1 MRENNYFEGN
11 VFKMDERQPIS
22 IGYVLKKTIKFIF
35 WGIIILGN
43 VLLLWRIFSSGD
55 TKIAKSFIW
64 KEETIALYNQSPDS
78 FNAYKHNYEYNF
90 TDGGTFSVS
99 NLYFIPSAEQFQ
111 FTVRYNN
118 STLKKLMQEYDLQ
131 EKPIGETFVYRL
143 VDNRGNEYT
152 EYEFLTDSKNVYNYR
167 RVVFDGIKMPQEDS
181 GEAVLETLTLNIYY
195 AKDVL
200 LSKPYATLEIYNK
213 DRRSELLDIN
223 DYMFK
228 NDQPT
233 KNLTPR
239 ISYNVIEEETKE

>member
-1 MRENNYFEGN
+1 
-11 VFKMDERQPIS
+11 MDEKKPIT
-22 IGYVLKKTIKFIF
+22 IGYILGKTIKYLF

-43 VLLLWRIFSSGD
+43 VFLLWRVFSSGD

-64 KEETIALYNQSPDS
+64 KEETIALYNQDPDS
-78 FNAYKHNYEYNF
+78 FKAYRHEYEYNF

-99 NLYFIPSAEQFQ
+99 NLYFVPSAEQFQ

-118 STLKKLMQEYDLQ
+118 STLKKLMQEYNLT
-131 EKPIGETFVYRL
+131 EKPSGETFVYRL

-167 RVVFDGIKMPQEDS
+167 RVVFDGITMPDENS
-181 GEAVLETLTLNIYY
+181 EEKVLETLTLNIYY

-200 LSKPYATLEIYNK
+200 LSEPYATLEIYNK
-213 DRRSELLDIN
+213 DRRSNPLDLN
-223 DYMFK
+223 DHMFK

-239 ISYNVIEEETKE
+239 ISYNVIEEETEE